1 MEGDWVFL
9 LIVFVVVVLAAL
21 TAMFIEQNVNV
32 QVDTQNP

>member
-1 MEGDWVFL
+1 MDGDWVFL

>member
-9 LIVFVVVVLAAL
+9 LIVFVMVVLAVL

-32 QVDTQNP
+32 QVDATNP